1 MPNNSFKPNLLR
13 YGNGVAE
20 EACHAVACTAQV
32 GLTRALGPRS
42 FSIEESEM
50 LQIIGL
56 VVSVTG
62 LIAMIRYGFTSSNS
76 TFGLAG
82 ATIFA
87 IGLVLLLLH
96 RHRTQRIRSDQ
107 DGPQTGA

>member
-1 MPNNSFKPNLLR
+1 
-13 YGNGVAE
+13 
-20 EACHAVACTAQV
+20 
-32 GLTRALGPRS
+32 
-42 FSIEESEM
+42 M

-82 ATIFA
+82 AIIFA

-96 RHRTQRIRSDQ
+96 RHRTQRIRSDR

>member
-1 MPNNSFKPNLLR
+1 MAAK
-13 YGNGVAE
+13 
-20 EACHAVACTAQV
+20 ACYAFASTTQV
-32 GLTRALGPRS
+32 GLTQVLGSRS
-42 FSIEESEM
+42 FPIEESEM

-82 ATIFA
+82 AIIFA

-96 RHRTQRIRSDQ
+96 RHRTQRIRSDR

>member
-1 MPNNSFKPNLLR
+1 
-13 YGNGVAE
+13 
-20 EACHAVACTAQV
+20 
-32 GLTRALGPRS
+32 
-42 FSIEESEM
+42 M

-82 ATIFA
+82 ATIFGSLA
-87 IGLVLLLLH
+87 IRVEL
-96 RHRTQRIRSDQ
+96 T
-107 DGPQTGA
+107 